1 MELMET
7 VARRLQVQ
15 RAQVQAYNEDK
26 RKGERYE
33 KTR

>member
-15 RAQVQAYNEDK
+15 RAQVQAVMTLLEEGA
-26 RKGERYE
+26 R
-33 KTR
+33 